1 MQSSKVKYM
10 TMLLMAVLVIVWGQ
24 PLVAQACLVTLSDAT
39 ATVLAP
45 KTAEMGCKQD
55 TAEPAKMGCKQD
67 TAEPA
72 KMGCEQDTANSLH
85 TNTAQTELAEQDL
98 CHAGASN
105 TFAKSCTMKSCCQP
119 FPPTVSS
126 WETSTTAP
134 EYIAPIARYSGPCIS
149 SLHISKLYRPPRL
162 I

>member
-45 KTAEMGCKQD
+45 KTAE
-55 TAEPAKMGCKQD
+55 MGCKQD

-134 EYIAPIARYSGPCIS
+134 EYIALIARYSGPCIA
-149 SLHISKLYRPPRL
+149 SLHISKLYRPPRF